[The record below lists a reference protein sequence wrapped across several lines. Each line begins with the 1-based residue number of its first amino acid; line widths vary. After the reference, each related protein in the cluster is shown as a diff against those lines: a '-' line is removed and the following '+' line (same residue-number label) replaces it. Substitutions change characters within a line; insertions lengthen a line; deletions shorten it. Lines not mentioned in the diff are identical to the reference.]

1 MKIKSIWLRKIHK
14 WIGLVIGLQFLLWA
28 VSGTAMA
35 LLDMGEVAGGPMA
48 ERSAAAAPIVAENGW
63 PRVQQ
68 ALGRQPVLAVTI
80 RRLPRGPV
88 YQVATEQGIQLFGLA
103 DGAPVSIGAATA
115 AEIAKAAHPTHA
127 AIGSVEP
134 LRELSLAVRDFE
146 LPIWRVDFSRDG
158 LIDARYGWA
167 QARRVRDTRLTEL
180 RVTDGATYFS
190 ATRSAAAVG
199 TAGGF
204 TALLSAMACCVL
216 PLALALVGLGS
227 GGLAVLVPYHWPLT
241 IAAGLTVATGWA
253 LYGRNRLA
261 CARSSACTLAPPGRA
276 TFVILC
282 FATVFVILSAVWPG
296 YIEEPMMR
304 LLGGA

>member
-48 ERSAAAAPIVAENGW
+48 ERTAAAAPIVAENGW

-88 YQVATEQGIQLFGLA
+88 YQVATEQGIRLFRVA

-127 AIGSVEP
+127 PIGSVEP

-146 LPIWRVDFSRDG
+146 LPIWRVDFS
-158 LIDARYGWA
+158 DARNSSYYVSGA
-167 QARRVRDTRLTEL
+167 TGELLARRNDTWRWWDFFWMLHNMDYAERTSFNHPL
-180 RVTDGATYFS
+180 IIT
-190 ATRSAAAVG
+190 VG
-199 TAGGF
+199 F
-204 TALLSAMACCVL
+204 AMAW
-216 PLALALVGLGS
+216 
-227 GGLAVLVPYHWPLT
+227 LAV
-241 IAAGLTVATGWA
+241 TGFWLLFRTMWRHDFSWIRRDRVRHKA
-253 LYGRNRLA
+253 KEMS
-261 CARSSACTLAPPGRA
+261 ARH
-276 TFVILC
+276 
-282 FATVFVILSAVWPG
+282 
-296 YIEEPMMR
+296 
-304 LLGGA
+304 